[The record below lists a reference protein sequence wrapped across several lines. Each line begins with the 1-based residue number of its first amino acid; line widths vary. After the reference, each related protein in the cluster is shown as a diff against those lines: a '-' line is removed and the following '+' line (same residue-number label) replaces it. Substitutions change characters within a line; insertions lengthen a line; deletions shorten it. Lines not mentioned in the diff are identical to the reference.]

1 MWLSRESL
9 LQPETHLVLSLFA
22 GKRDNAY
29 IVTSE
34 TCALDTIGAEFVRD
48 IEPGEVITITPE
60 KGIESDMTMALAH
73 EKQARC
79 VFEYIYFARPDSHID
94 GVSVYMA
101 AVSRLVDSLQWIHR
115 LRLIS

>member
-1 MWLSRESL
+1 MVESPRKL
-9 LQPETHLVLSLFA
+9 IAARDPFGFKPLCI

-60 KGIESDMTMALAH
+60 KGIESDMTMALAP
-73 EKQARC
+73 EN
-79 VFEYIYFARPDSHID
+79 RPD
-94 GVSVYMA
+94 A
-101 AVSRLVDSLQWIHR
+101 CLNTF
-115 LRLIS
+115 ISQDLTAILME